1 MIADCTNYIDYAN
14 GNLASKPL
22 ILPEILDDPAIYPDA
37 GRRRSACSPS
47 VVRDEEVQRV
57 ITREWTRLKTGQ

>member
-1 MIADCTNYIDYAN
+1 MLNMCRMLAGAGDAS
-14 GNLASKPL
+14 LASVAP
-22 ILPEILDDPAIYPDA
+22 
-37 GRRRSACSPS
+37 GSMV